1 MLDMTI
7 THLTPGH
14 LVLQWIPFE
23 ECEEVSLLYGVKGR
37 HAKNQNKSNFTIDT
51 V

>member
-1 MLDMTI
+1 MLDMII

-23 ECEEVSLLYGVKGR
+23 ECEEVSLLYGAVQICERWTCKES
-37 HAKNQNKSNFTIDT
+37 KQK
-51 V
+51 